1 MITMNVVKKL
11 TVLRD
16 VNGYSKELRIVSW
29 NQGEPKLDIREWKP
43 DDKCGRGITLSDEE
57 GQLLLKALEKH
68 YSEEYGG

>member
-11 TVLRD
+11 AVLRE
-16 VNGYSKELRIVSW
+16 VKGYSKELRIVSW

-43 DDKCGRGITLSDEE
+43 DGKCGSGITLSDEE
-57 GQLLLKALEKH
+57 GQLLLEALEKH